1 MYKRFMTMLRVIAG
15 EIIASD
21 MNYDESKINVAIND
35 YNVTDLYED
44 LTNLEGL
51 NILSDEDIDKLKAFL
66 AYVVSQD
73 TYMDRD
79 DIYSMIFGNGKRI
92 SWH

>member
-1 MYKRFMTMLRVIAG
+1 MYKRFMTLLRIIAN
-15 EIIASD
+15 EIITSD
-21 MNYDESKINVAIND
+21 MNFDESKIKVAIDD
-35 YNVTDLYED
+35 YNITDLYED
-44 LTNLEGL
+44 LSNLEGL
-51 NILSDEDIDKLKAFL
+51 DIMSDEDIDTLKAFL
-66 AYVVSQD
+66 AYVVSKD